1 MCIYLIKVQYSA
13 GSWARMIA
21 RQDDRAAAM
30 SCLLESLGGSLEA
43 VYWDVEST
51 AAYALADLP
60 DAVTLAAVVTAMSKT
75 GAFTAVEV
83 REPLTQEQL
92 SDALVL
98 AADASTVYKVP
109 GYAAMNTG

>member
-1 MCIYLIKVQYSA
+1 MDRYLIKVNYSA

-21 RQDDRAAAM
+21 RPDDREAAM
-30 SCLLESLGGSLEA
+30 SCLLDSLGGSLEA
-43 VYWDVEST
+43 IYWDVEST

-60 DAVTLAAVVTAMSKT
+60 DAVTLAAIVTTMAKT

-83 REPLTQEQL
+83 HEMLTQQQL

-98 AADASTVYKVP
+98 AGDASAVYKAP
-109 GYAAMNTG
+109 GYAAVGAD